1 MKIKNINDNRQYS
14 INKKKSSKDVKHPV
28 VLLKYNVI
36 NKNYINLENS
46 QKRKSSV
53 NNLINKD
60 KNKKSKKKKMK
71 FSPNQYYLIQIN
83 ANNTSR
89 KEPPNS
95 NIILDNYQYETAI
108 KYDKR
113 DFFRIFFICLLYKEN
128 ILKLIMFKIPIFM
141 RGLNLCHF
149 IFIYSSDLAFNTI
162 FYSNEKISE
171 KYHYQGYNSFY
182 FSLVNNIVKNLLSAM
197 LSLGVVNLF
206 QFLIDSRIYFENVF
220 RKEEKKMRKDKNYK
234 INKATKCKILNE
246 IREISAKLKN
256 KIIIFLISEFSL
268 MLFFYYFVTAF
279 CEVYKKTQLSWIID
293 CLISIFLSIATEV
306 FIAWVITIVYTIA
319 IKYKIKILYKI
330 ILFCYHL

>member
-1 MKIKNINDNRQYS
+1 
-14 INKKKSSKDVKHPV
+14 
-28 VLLKYNVI
+28 
-36 NKNYINLENS
+36 
-46 QKRKSSV
+46 
-53 NNLINKD
+53 
-60 KNKKSKKKKMK
+60 
-71 FSPNQYYLIQIN
+71 
-83 ANNTSR
+83 
-89 KEPPNS
+89 
-95 NIILDNYQYETAI
+95 
-108 KYDKR
+108 
-113 DFFRIFFICLLYKEN
+113 
-128 ILKLIMFKIPIFM
+128 
-141 RGLNLCHF
+141 
-149 IFIYSSDLAFNTI
+149 
-162 FYSNEKISE
+162 
-171 KYHYQGYNSFY
+171 
-182 FSLVNNIVKNLLSAM
+182 M